1 MKIKVKALYKFTVK
15 FGKWDGFLL
24 WLKFYAQ
31 KYNDLKVPNLKH
43 SLFLRANTSDIPA
56 FLDVFLK
63 DEYKIKFTNKPS
75 IVIDGGANIGLFTIK
90 IKNEFPDAKIISI
103 EPDPDNFK
111 LLQKN
116 VSKYDNIFLENSGIW
131 FKDTKLKVYDKFDS
145 GKWGMVVEE
154 DLVDGS
160 ISAISM
166 KSLMDKYSLDYIDV
180 LKLDIE
186 TSEKQLFSENYEDW
200 LPKVKTIIIEL
211 HDWMEKGTSKP
222 FFTAINKSFKNYSYS
237 HCGEN
242 VIIVN
247 EDLA

>member
-31 KYNDLKVPNLKH
+31 KYNDLRVPNLKH

>member
-1 MKIKVKALYKFTVK
+1 MKIKVKALYKFTLK
-15 FGKWDGFLL
+15 FGKWNGFAL
-24 WLKFYAQ
+24 WHKFYTGNYSNI
-31 KYNDLKVPNLKH
+31 KLPHIKH
-43 SLFLRANTSDIPA
+43 SIFLRANTSDIPA

-63 DEYKIKFTNKPS
+63 DEYKIKFAQKPK
-75 IVIDGGANIGLFTIK
+75 IVIDGGANIGLFSIK
-90 IKNEFPDAKIISI
+90 MKNEFPDAKIIAI
-103 EPDPDNFK
+103 EPDLENFQ

-116 VSKYDNIFLENSGIW
+116 LLHYENIHYENCGIW
-131 FKDTKLKVYDKFDS
+131 YKDTKLKVYDKFDT

-154 DLVDGS
+154 DLIDGN
-160 ISAISM
+160 ISAISI
-166 KSLMDKYSLDYIDV
+166 KSLLEKYAIENVDV

-200 LPKVKTIIIEL
+200 LPKVKMIIIEL
-211 HDWMEKGTSKP
+211 HDWIEKGTSKP